1 MPFSLILII
10 VLTFLLASSLA
21 FYVQYALFR
30 RRSPLSDRLADLEKT
45 NPFKAYGESIL
56 TGQQETNIEKVFEP
70 LSKLIPKSPG
80 EVSATRKKLM
90 RAGYRNKSAITI
102 FYGIKVAV
110 IILAPLLLFL
120 ASRFR
125 GMATENLFFSL
136 FACVGAGYIIPD
148 FILSTRVKA
157 RQERIQLSLPDALD
171 LMVVCVEAG
180 LGLDQAILKTSEE
193 LRVTHPDICDELNLV
208 NLELR
213 AGKPR
218 KEALKNLADRTGV
231 DDINGLVSM
240 LIQTDRFG
248 TSIAQS
254 LRVHSDSLRTKR
266 RQRAEERAHKVSV
279 KLVFPL
285 VFLIFPAMFV
295 IILGPG
301 IIKIIQQLFPAISK

>member
-1 MPFSLILII
+1 
-10 VLTFLLASSLA
+10 
-21 FYVQYALFR
+21 
-30 RRSPLSDRLADLEKT
+30 
-45 NPFKAYGESIL
+45 
-56 TGQQETNIEKVFEP
+56 
-70 LSKLIPKSPG
+70 
-80 EVSATRKKLM
+80 
-90 RAGYRNKSAITI
+90 
-102 FYGIKVAV
+102 
-110 IILAPLLLFL
+110 
-120 ASRFR
+120 
-125 GMATENLFFSL
+125 
-136 FACVGAGYIIPD
+136 
-148 FILSTRVKA
+148 
-157 RQERIQLSLPDALD
+157 LPDALD

-231 DDINGLVSM
+231 EDINGLVSM

-254 LRVHSDSLRTKR
+254 LRVHSDALRTKR

-295 IILGPG
+295 TILGPG

>member
-30 RRSPLSDRLADLEKT
+30 KRNPLSDRLADLEKS

-56 TGQQETNIEKVFEP
+56 TAQRETNVERVFEP
-70 LSKLIPKSPG
+70 LSRLIPKSPS
-80 EVSATRKKLM
+80 EVSATRRKLM

-102 FYGIKVAV
+102 FFGIKVVV
-110 IILAPLLLFL
+110 IILLPLLLFL

-125 GMATENLFFSL
+125 GMPAENLFFSL
-136 FACVGAGYIIPD
+136 LACVGAGYIIPD

-157 RQERIQLSLPDALD
+157 RQERIQLALPDALD

-301 IIKIIQQLFPAISK
+301 IIKIIQQLFPAISQ

>member
-10 VLTFLLASSLA
+10 ILTFLLTSSLA
-21 FYVQYALFR
+21 FYLQFTLFR
-30 RRSPLSDRLADLEKT
+30 RRNPLSDRLADLEKS

-56 TGQQETNIEKVFEP
+56 TGQRESQVERVFET
-70 LSKLIPKSPG
+70 LGKMIPKSPS
-80 EVSATRKKLM
+80 ELSATQKKLM
-90 RAGYRNKSAITI
+90 RAGYRNKSASTI
-102 FYGIKVAV
+102 FYGIKVLV
-110 IILAPLLLFL
+110 IILAPIVLFL
-120 ASRFR
+120 TGRFR
-125 GMATENLFFSL
+125 AMPAENLFISL
-136 FACVGAGYIIPD
+136 IACVGAGYILPD

-157 RQERIQLSLPDALD
+157 RQERIQLALPDALD

-213 AGKPR
+213 TGKPR

-231 DDINGLVSM
+231 EDINGLVSM

-254 LRVHSDSLRTKR
+254 LRVHSDALRTKR

>member
-21 FYVQYALFR
+21 FYVQYALLR

-80 EVSATRKKLM
+80 EVSSTRKKLM

-125 GMATENLFFSL
+125 GMATENLIFSL

>member
-1 MPFSLILII
+1 MLLIFIT
-10 VLTFLLASSLA
+10 VLTFILASSLV
-21 FYVQYALFR
+21 FYIQYALLR
-30 RRSPLSDRLADLEKT
+30 RRNPLADRLSDLEKS
-45 NPFKAYGESIL
+45 NPFKAYGEAAL
-56 TGQQETNIEKVFEP
+56 ATQQESRVERVFEP
-70 LSKLIPKSPG
+70 LSKLMPKSPN
-80 EVSATRKKLM
+80 EVGSTTKKLM
-90 RAGYRNKSAITI
+90 RAGYKNKSAITI
-102 FYGIKVAV
+102 FYGIKVA
-110 IILAPLLLFL
+110 IIIALPLILFL
-120 ASRFR
+120 SGR
-125 GMATENLFFSL
+125 MQSMPTENVLLSL
-136 FACVGAGYIIPD
+136 ISCIAAGYIIPD
-148 FILSTRVKA
+148 FILSKRVSA
-157 RQERIQLSLPDALD
+157 RQEKIQLSLPDALD
-171 LMVVCVEAG
+171 LLVVCVEAG

-231 DDINGLVSM
+231 EDVTSLVSM

-254 LRVHSDSLRTKR
+254 LRVHSDALRTKR

-301 IIKIIQQLFPAISK
+301 IIKIVQQLFPAMGQ

>member
-21 FYVQYALFR
+21 FYVQYALLR

-70 LSKLIPKSPG
+70 LSRLIPKSSG

-102 FYGIKVAV
+102 FYGIKVVV

>member
-1 MPFSLILII
+1 MLILIT
-10 VLTFLLASSLA
+10 VLTFILTASLA
-21 FYVQYALFR
+21 FYLQYAFLR
-30 RRSPLSDRLADLEKT
+30 KRNPLVDRLADLEKS
-45 NPFKAYGESIL
+45 NPFKAYAEAAL
-56 TGQQETNIEKVFEP
+56 AMRQETPIERVFEP
-70 LSKLIPKSPG
+70 LSKLMPKSPS
-80 EVSATRKKLM
+80 EVGNTAKKLM
-90 RAGYRNKSAITI
+90 RAGYRSRGAVTI

-110 IILAPLLLFL
+110 ILLGVLVLFVTGRFVSFSTQDLLMSLA
-120 ASRFR
+120 
-125 GMATENLFFSL
+125 
-136 FACVGAGYIIPD
+136 ACVVAGFIIPD
-148 FILSTRVKA
+148 FILSTRVTS
-157 RQERIQLSLPDALD
+157 RQERIQLALPDALD
-171 LMVVCVEAG
+171 LLVVCVEAG

-193 LRVTHPDICDELNLV
+193 LRVTHPDICEELNLV

-231 DDINGLVSM
+231 EDINGLVSM

-285 VFLIFPAMFV
+285 VFLIFPSMFV
-295 IILGPG
+295 VILGPG
-301 IIKIIQQLFPAISK
+301 VIKIIQELFPALASQ

>member
-1 MPFSLILII
+1 MLLIFIT
-10 VLTFLLASSLA
+10 VLTFILASSLV
-21 FYVQYALFR
+21 FYIQYALLR
-30 RRSPLSDRLADLEKT
+30 RRNPLAERLSDLEKS
-45 NPFKAYGESIL
+45 NPFRAYGEAAL
-56 TGQQETNIEKVFEP
+56 AAQQESRIERFFEP
-70 LSKLIPKSPG
+70 LSKLMPKSPN
-80 EVSATRKKLM
+80 EVGSTAKKLM
-90 RAGYRNKSAITI
+90 RAGYRNKSAVTI
-102 FYGIKVAV
+102 FFGIKVAV
-110 IILAPLLLFL
+110 IIASPLILFL
-120 ASRFR
+120 S
-125 GMATENLFFSL
+125 GKMQSMPTENVFLSL
-136 FACVGAGYIIPD
+136 ISCVAAGYILPD
-148 FILSTRVKA
+148 FILSKRVSA
-157 RQERIQLSLPDALD
+157 RQEKIQFALPDALD
-171 LMVVCVEAG
+171 LLVVCVEAG

-231 DDINGLVSM
+231 EDIAGLVSM

-254 LRVHSDSLRTKR
+254 LRVHSDALRTKR

-301 IIKIIQQLFPAISK
+301 VIKIIQQLFPAIGQ